1 MTTTTKIAGEAMTNE
16 QIEALWQ
23 SLPIDQVVFARDS
36 DKAARDLRIAFA
48 RALLASKGAVPE
60 GFKLVPIEP
69 TKEMIQQACSDHGY
83 PSGDRTVYKRGY
95 QSMLAASPTAPAQ
108 PCGDAEQ
115 ADEAMTDAFARL
127 VAFHAEQLDSNP
139 YCYFELAY
147 TRSTAWMA
155 WITDR
160 PAQGEPGTAAHAK
173 SRKVIVRGQGDTPT
187 EACQDALNALN
198 AARKDSK

>member
-1 MTTTTKIAGEAMTNE
+1 MIRVACTALLKRIVAGRSNKDGTALVGGGDDVTGDCLKATAELIGAGNSLTLKVNDADAYVIAVKAVDGANV
-16 QIEALWQ
+16 AAQ
-23 SLPIDQVVFARDS
+23 SAQTE
-36 DKAARDLRIAFA
+36 
-48 RALLASKGAVPE
+48 RAL
-60 GFKLVPIEP
+60 
-69 TKEMIQQACSDHGY
+69 
-83 PSGDRTVYKRGY
+83 
-95 QSMLAASPTAPAQ
+95 
-108 PCGDAEQ
+108 
-115 ADEAMTDAFARL
+115 TDDFARL
-127 VAFHAEQLDSNP
+127 VAFHAEQLNSNP